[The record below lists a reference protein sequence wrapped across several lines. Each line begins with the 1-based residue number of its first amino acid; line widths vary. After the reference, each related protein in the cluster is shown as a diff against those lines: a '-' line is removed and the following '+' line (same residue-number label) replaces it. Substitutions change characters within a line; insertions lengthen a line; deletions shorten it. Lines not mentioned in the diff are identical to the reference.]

1 MPGGYRRHLDALPRT
16 HHRHRRAAEVM
27 NSRRFD
33 HLIGAQQGCLLE
45 CLYALAFF
53 DLDLLLSV
61 SALNRANGE
70 RCEKSSNVF

>member
-16 HHRHRRAAEVM
+16 HHRHRCPPRSM

-45 CLYALAFF
+45 CSYALAFF
-53 DLDLLLSV
+53 DLDLLL
-61 SALNRANGE
+61 LLR
-70 RCEKSSNVF
+70 RLRWLR